1 MEHFPYKL
9 CHLPSADVVAAS
21 CAVYFCH
28 MVGHV
33 LLMMQNIAMTP
44 TKFIGGV
51 WHPLPTRLCLVLII
65 SPLIFVDYYF
75 TWSPPPPSCN
85 KLDDW
90 LKFSWL
96 IRVISVSSSPI
107 NWAKFL
113 ASPVNR
119 KRGPK
124 KIIVHGP
131 YTVTCMAMTSYCIH
145 IPTDHSS
152 ATRHVG
158 GGQCHPST
166 SILRSYRHK
175 TGSKGR
181 LRKPAS
187 RMKKPKRRES
197 RKEPNNGRGENWEHE
212 LLRTK
217 IFWPWDSKTTKQH
230 SSAAVLQIMSLRN
243 EPNNGRGENW
253 EHELFENKDL
263 LAMGL
268 KDNQTALLCN
278 GIADCEPPQR
288 ENLQLLRCCRKPL
301 CDKSSNNCIHWHPD
315 GSNAE
320 HNLSV
325 STWESQSP
333 VKEHKRAS
341 SQQCTDTIPNL
352 EKKCPSWKLITTQP
366 TNPCFDRCQTAETP
380 CPCCQFC
387 AAHVAGLQT
396 LPNSSAD
403 NSCLLLWMYCSYAI
417 CDCLVSPLI
426 SSVEEQWYAHLPH
439 LMQPPPDFSPYPQTA
454 QESHK
459 IAPMLKLVK
468 WWQNGLLLLPAHK
481 EHESVRCY
489 ITSHKNETNM
499 SSMSD
504 QITKQHHKLLHH
516 NNKTY

>member
-1 MEHFPYKL
+1 
-9 CHLPSADVVAAS
+9 
-21 CAVYFCH
+21 
-28 MVGHV
+28 
-33 LLMMQNIAMTP
+33 
-44 TKFIGGV
+44 
-51 WHPLPTRLCLVLII
+51 
-65 SPLIFVDYYF
+65 
-75 TWSPPPPSCN
+75 
-85 KLDDW
+85 
-90 LKFSWL
+90 
-96 IRVISVSSSPI
+96 
-107 NWAKFL
+107 
-113 ASPVNR
+113 
-119 KRGPK
+119 
-124 KIIVHGP
+124 
-131 YTVTCMAMTSYCIH
+131 MTSYCIH

-158 GGQCHPST
+158 GGQCHTST
-166 SILRSYRHK
+166 SMLRSYRHK
-175 TGSKGR
+175 TSSNGR
-181 LRKPAS
+181 LRKQAS

-197 RKEPNNGRGENWEHE
+197 RKEPNSGRGENWEHELLRTKIFWPWDSKTTKQQSSAAELQIMSLCNEPNNGRGENWEHE

-230 SSAAVLQIMSLRN
+230 SFAMELQIVSLRN
-243 EPNNGRGENW
+243 MRIYNYSGAVESHCVTKVATTVFIGTLMAQMLNTTF
-253 EHELFENKDL
+253 LS
-263 LAMGL
+263 
-268 KDNQTALLCN
+268 AL
-278 GIADCEPPQR
+278 
-288 ENLQLLRCCRKPL
+288 
-301 CDKSSNNCIHWHPD
+301 
-315 GSNAE
+315 GS
-320 HNLSV
+320 HNLLWKSI
-325 STWESQSP
+325 
-333 VKEHKRAS
+333 RGAS

-439 LMQPPPDFSPYPQTA
+439 LMQPLPDFSPYPQTA